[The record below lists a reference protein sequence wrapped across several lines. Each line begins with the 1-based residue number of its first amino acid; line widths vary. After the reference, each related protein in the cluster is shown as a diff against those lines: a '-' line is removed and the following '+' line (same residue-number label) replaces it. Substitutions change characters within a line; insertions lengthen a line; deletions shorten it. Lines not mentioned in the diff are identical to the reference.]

1 MGVKINYASFV
12 INLILKVVRS
22 SRLRGYLTPSSIYI
36 LSNMVSSGH
45 LGSEEVFFVGTNH
58 GKRMMLAQCSHLI
71 NEIYLLVL
79 TPANFNKNQS
89 EEADRN
95 FLNDLYHWELVI
107 NHLSQ
112 HSSIIPDQTG
122 DMKILFR
129 RLVSSLPEKF
139 QLQIEKL
146 WDSRVQPAV
155 EYLAKEDVNR
165 NEKKQYFN
173 SNFSAFSKVTEAFMS
188 RVRILKILAI
198 TFS

>member
-1 MGVKINYASFV
+1 M
-12 INLILKVVRS
+12 
-22 SRLRGYLTPSSIYI
+22 
-36 LSNMVSSGH
+36 
-45 LGSEEVFFVGTNH
+45 
-58 GKRMMLAQCSHLI
+58 
-71 NEIYLLVL
+71 
-79 TPANFNKNQS
+79 
-89 EEADRN
+89 
-95 FLNDLYHWELVI
+95 I

-139 QLQIEKL
+139 QFQIEKL

-155 EYLAKEDVNR
+155 EYLAKEDVHR

-188 RVRILKILAI
+188 RVRVVKILVIMFFQNLGFAL
-198 TFS
+198 T